1 MGFGFS
7 FSLSPQG
14 TTTPAAPPTAAPT
27 VTTAPAIS
35 GTPRSGSTLTTTFG
49 VWTQSPDGY
58 AFQWKAAGTNISGA
72 TSRTYDLT
80 DAEVGKTITVT
91 VTASN
96 SFGSASSTSAATAA
110 VTPKPVTEKPANTV
124 VPGISGN
131 TLVGSTLMTSTGT
144 WANSPASYTYQWF
157 KNGTALSGATAN
169 IFALLAEDYGS
180 TFYARVTAT
189 NVVGP
194 TDAFTATVGPVTQN
208 APVNTV
214 APAINGTAQ
223 VNQAL
228 TGSDGTWSNTPTS
241 FTYQWLRDG
250 FEVLGATGNPY
261 ALTAQDKDHVISFRV
276 SATNLG
282 GTTTAFSAEV
292 GPITQP
298 AQFIKIVSE
307 GDSLTAGA
315 LASDEA
321 HAYPPVAVAALAAG
335 PTYDLANIATG
346 GYTGQNMADEY
357 DDRGG
362 AAFDASKDL
371 NVFTVMS
378 GSNDRAQGYNDRQ
391 AYVNLRRVLVAAKR
405 TGYQRRIVG
414 TMIASNEGSPPN
426 NSWNVADVQ
435 FNTWVKQYALSDLD
449 CDGLFDFGAD
459 PRFDMATDANN
470 TTWYASD
477 RNHLTDAG
485 YAALAGIYG
494 PVLQAA
500 INAPGTRQTLPP
512 TWFAVDMSKSMA
524 LKNSDRTV
532 YWPDNGFTNACVR
545 GAIGKS
551 SGKWYFETVH
561 NSVGNDKF
569 TAIGLM
575 NIDFATHLEADW
587 IDPGQDVDAIGY
599 QSNEGA
605 IRYNGTDIAYM
616 GQIDNGDVVGIAFDA
631 DARRMWVRKN
641 SGLWNGGAAEGS
653 EPFDPATG
661 VGGIDI
667 SALGTD
673 MLYPVGFAFLTGC
686 EITTRFAPGQT
697 TFEIPSGFSV
707 IGA

>member
-14 TTTPAAPPTAAPT
+14 TTTPSAPPTAAPAN
-27 VTTAPAIS
+27 TTAPAIS
-35 GTPRSGSTLTTTFG
+35 GTAQSGSTLTTTFG

-58 AFQWKAAGTNISGA
+58 ANQWKAAGTNISGA
-72 TSRTYDLT
+72 TSRTYTLT

-91 VTASN
+91 VTATN

-110 VTPKPVTEKPANTV
+110 VTAKPVTEKPANTA
-124 VPGISGN
+124 VPAISGN

-144 WANSPASYTYQWF
+144 WQNSPSSYAYQWF

-169 IFALLAEDYGS
+169 IFALLAEDFGS

-189 NVVGP
+189 NVVGS

-214 APAINGTAQ
+214 APAITGTAE
-223 VNQAL
+223 VNQTL
-228 TGSDGTWSNTPTS
+228 TGSDGTWSNMPTS

-250 FEVLGATGNPY
+250 FEVLGATENTY

-315 LASDEA
+315 LASDEQ

-346 GYTGQNMADEY
+346 GWTGQNMADDY
-357 DDRGG
+357 DNRGG
-362 AAFDASKDL
+362 AAFDATKDL
-371 NVFTVMS
+371 NVFSIMT
-378 GSNDRAQGYNDRQ
+378 GANDRAQGYNDRQ

-426 NSWNVADVQ
+426 NSWDVADVQ

-459 PRFDMATDANN
+459 PRFDQASDANN
-470 TTWYASD
+470 TTWYAFD

-494 PVLQAA
+494 PTLQAA
-500 INAPGTRQTLPP
+500 IDRPGPRQTLPP
-512 TWFAVDMSKSMA
+512 TWFPVDMSKSMA

-532 YWPDNGFTNACVR
+532 YWPEDGFTNASVR

-551 SGKWYFETVH
+551 HGKWYFETQH
-561 NSVGNDKF
+561 KVGNDP
-569 TAIGLM
+569 TTGIGLM
-575 NIDFATHLEADW
+575 NIDFATNLEADW
-587 IDPGQDVDAIGY
+587 ID
-599 QSNEGA
+599 GA
-605 IRYNGTDIAYM
+605 DS
-616 GQIDNGDVVGIAFDA
+616 DE
-631 DARRMWVRKN
+631 
-641 SGLWNGGAAEGS
+641 AA
-653 EPFDPATG
+653 PLFRD
-661 VGGIDI
+661 D
-667 SALGTD
+667 
-673 MLYPVGFAFLTGC
+673 C
-686 EITTRFAPGQT
+686 APG
-697 TFEIPSGFSV
+697 FRDDLAPLRLGSCWSRLFSV
-707 IGA
+707 YRGWESRFTRLISPQAVA